1 MKRGGVQGRK
11 HRVQGVSGF
20 NKMRGTRGHAHGLD
34 AQENKQG
41 LEEVIG
47 RFVRIVY
54 TLLKDTMG
62 LNCKLFSTRE
72 SENS

>member
-1 MKRGGVQGRK
+1 M
-11 HRVQGVSGF
+11 QGVAGF
-20 NKMRGTRGHAHGLD
+20 NKTRGKRGQSQGLD
-34 AQENKQG
+34 VQENKQG

-47 RFVRIVY
+47 HFGRIVY

-62 LNCKLFSTRE
+62 LNCKLFSIRE